1 MNQSQVTDLQVKI
14 ALDYNSDTVIK
25 RIPNVQTY
33 KELHAQARKVC
44 NRSGVDKSTKI
55 HFNYVDADN
64 EKIGVEDDS
73 DLQMAYALALSSDKK
88 VKFNIE
94 LLDVK
99 PTAPVE
105 VVPEKIEEPKA
116 VEPVIE
122 EPKPIEEPV
131 QEMPLAQEIEQIIT
145 SAQES
150 PIIPKLDL

>member
-1 MNQSQVTDLQVKI
+1 
-14 ALDYNSDTVIK
+14 
-25 RIPNVQTY
+25 
-33 KELHAQARKVC
+33 
-44 NRSGVDKSTKI
+44 
-55 HFNYVDADN
+55 
-64 EKIGVEDDS
+64 
-73 DLQMAYALALSSDKK
+73 MAYALALSSDKK

-116 VEPVIE
+116 VEPVKD
-122 EPKPIEEPV
+122 PKLIEEPV

-145 SAQES
+145 SALES